1 MKGVSGLSGFLARLL
16 IRVAVF
22 IALAL
27 KLFEL
32 VFRQE
37 QGPFLATRAGPED
50 GNCGAGKGAKCGAA
64 IQCGYR
70 ISTD

>member
-1 MKGVSGLSGFLARLL
+1 MEGVLGLSGFLTCLL
-16 IRVAVF
+16 IRVAIF

-27 KLFEL
+27 KLLEL

-50 GNCGAGKGAKCGAA
+50 GDCGADEGAKCGAA
-64 IQCGYR
+64 IQCDYR
-70 ISTD
+70 ILTD